1 MADGTS
7 TGTVTVALQDANGN
21 ATVDTVAHT
30 IGFVHTGAGT
40 PSATSCTIAANAN
53 PARCSITVTSTVA
66 GAASFTAPD
75 NNGTPT
81 PSVAN
86 GSPARINFT
95 AKAPAPPPS
104 GGRTPTHPATANS
117 S

>member
-1 MADGTS
+1 MIRRPPRS
-7 TGTVTVALQDANGN
+7 TLFPYTTLFRSVTVALQDANGN

-75 NNGTPT
+75 NNGTT
-81 PSVAN
+81 TQK
-86 GSPARINFT
+86 I
-95 AKAPAPPPS
+95 
-104 GGRTPTHPATANS
+104 GRAHV
-117 S
+117 